1 MRTRERQAW
10 VFQSLQRHFRAL
22 KAVFSGNQQTTEV
35 NMAKFIKGQSGNPAG
50 RPVGITKTTEI
61 RQQLENSAGG
71 VINKLIEMAEGGDID
86 AIKLVL
92 ERICPALKPITQP
105 IILDSEKPFQAI
117 LGAVLT
123 GNASV
128 ETGMEVMGFVE
139 HCKSKAEA
147 EDYFWTR

>member
-1 MRTRERQAW
+1 M
-10 VFQSLQRHFRAL
+10 S
-22 KAVFSGNQQTTEV
+22 
-35 NMAKFIKGQSGNPAG
+35 KFVKGQSGNPSG

-71 VINKLIEMAEGGDID
+71 IVGKLIEMAEGGDMD

-92 ERICPALKPITQP
+92 ERICPTLKPITQP
-105 IILDSEKPFQAI
+105 IMLGTEKPLQS
-117 LGAVLT
+117 LLDAVLT

-128 ETGMEVMGFVE
+128 ETGTEVLEFVG

-147 EDYFWTR
+147 EDYFWVR